1 MQSVLRGT
9 LLIGKL
15 WVNVQD
21 TIMYVT
27 ITHQI
32 RNNGFNLALHHL
44 HVFGGTFQG
53 DLIFSLGELNVHLD
67 AKYMKVTTSYN

>member
-15 WVNVQD
+15 YDQD
-21 TIMYVT
+21 TIIYVT